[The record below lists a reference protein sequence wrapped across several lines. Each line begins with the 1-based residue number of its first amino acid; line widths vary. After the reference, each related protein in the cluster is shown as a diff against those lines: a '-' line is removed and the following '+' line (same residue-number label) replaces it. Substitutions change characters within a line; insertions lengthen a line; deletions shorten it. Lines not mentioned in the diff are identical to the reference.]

1 MLINRK
7 SLYITPREKE
17 GTVKKLLTLLVSV
30 VVLVSPMTAQRRKPV
45 YDPETK
51 EGLLIQ
57 HIQQEDDPAEKLHY
71 MEQFIVQYPSNPN
84 IGWVYDQILSAYMK
98 EKAWDQAMRIGDKRI
113 ALDPEDL
120 DAAKLS
126 LTAAESKGNPEDIAK
141 WVDQSW
147 RIASRIASKGGRAAA
162 DAQQTQLFAEYTL
175 FSTAQQTTD
184 PATRLGLL
192 KSLQERNPKS
202 PYAEN
207 IPAECFAIYRKLNQM
222 DKALALADR
231 TLADD
236 PDNIDMLMAVAEF
249 YFASGEGREKVIA
262 NSVRVIDVLAKKP
275 RPASLG
281 EEDWAKKKSHM
292 LASAYYMGGVCS
304 SITAQYGRADQMLRA
319 ALPLI
324 AGDGTQEAT
333 AFYQLGIAN
342 YHLADKDP
350 SRAKEALAFWRR
362 CASIKSNFQAQA
374 LKNVQSVRNEFNL
387 P

>member
-1 MLINRK
+1 M
-7 SLYITPREKE
+7 
-17 GTVKKLLTLLVSV
+17 KKLLMLLFSIAV
-30 VVLVSPMTAQRRKPV
+30 VVNPMVAQRRKPV

-57 HIQQEDDPAEKLHY
+57 HIQQEPDPAEKLHY
-71 MEQFIVQYPSNPN
+71 MEQFIVQYPANPS
-84 IGWVYDQILSAYMK
+84 IGWVYDQILPAYVK
-98 EKAWDQAMRIGDKRI
+98 EQAWDQAMRIGDKRI

-126 LTAAESKGNPEDIAK
+126 LKAAESQGNREDIAT
-141 WVDQSW
+141 WADRSW
-147 RIASRIASKGGRAAA
+147 QVASRVAAKGGRNAA
-162 DAQQTQLFAEYTL
+162 DAQQMQLYAEYTF
-175 FSTAQQTTD
+175 FSIAQQTPD
-184 PATRLGLL
+184 PATRIGML

-207 IPAECFAIYRKLNQM
+207 IPAECFAIYKKLNQM

-231 TLADD
+231 TLAED
-236 PDNIDMLMAVAEF
+236 PDNVDMLMAVSEF
-249 YFASGEGREKVIA
+249 YFPTGDGRERVIA
-262 NSVRVIDVLAKKP
+262 NSVRVIDALAKKL

-281 EEDWAKKKSHM
+281 EEDWAKKKAHM
-292 LASAYYMGGVCS
+292 LASAYYMGGVANS
-304 SITAQYGRADQMLRA
+304 LTAQYGRADQMLRE

-350 SRAKEALAFWRR
+350 SRAKEALAYWRR

-374 LKNVQSVRNEFNL
+374 VKNVQAVRVEFNL

>member
-1 MLINRK
+1 MKK
-7 SLYITPREKE
+7 S
-17 GTVKKLLTLLVSV
+17 LTLLIGV
-30 VVLVSPMTAQRRKPV
+30 VVLGNLVAAQRRKPV

-57 HIQQEDDPAEKLHY
+57 HIQQEEDPAEKLHY
-71 MEQFIVQYPSNPN
+71 MEQFIVQYPANPA
-84 IGWVYDQILSAYMK
+84 IGWVYDQILPAYVK
-98 EKAWDQAMRIGDKRI
+98 EKAWDQVMRIGDKRI

-126 LTAAESKGNPEDIAK
+126 LKAAESKGNPEDIAK
-141 WVDQSW
+141 WADRSW
-147 RIASRIASKGGRAAA
+147 QVASRVAAKGGRNAA
-162 DAQQTQLFAEYTL
+162 DAQQTQLYAEYTF
-175 FSTAQQTTD
+175 FSIAQQTPD
-184 PATRLGLL
+184 PAARLELL

-202 PYAEN
+202 PYVEN
-207 IPAECFAIYRKLNQM
+207 IPAESFAIYRKLNQM

-236 PDNIDMLMAVAEF
+236 PDNVDLLMAVAEF
-249 YFASGEGREKVIA
+249 YFGSGEGRERVIA
-262 NSVRVIDVLAKKP
+262 NSVHVIDVLANKP

-281 EEDWAKKKSHM
+281 EEDWAKKKAHM
-292 LASAYYMGGVCS
+292 LASAYYMAGVCS
-304 SITAQYGRADQMLRA
+304 SLTAQYGRADQLLRA

-333 AFYQLGIAN
+333 ALYQLGIAN

-350 SRAKEALAFWRR
+350 SRAKDALAYWRR

-374 LKNVQSVRNEFNL
+374 TKNVQSVRVEFNL